1 MAKAW
6 EVYGYDWDDDDYDED
21 DDFSSTFGTY

>member
-6 EVYGYDWDDDDYDED
+6 EVYGYDWDDDEDED
-21 DDFSSTFGTY
+21 DDFSDVFGTY